1 MKKYK
6 TISNKNN
13 KIRGFTLV
21 EMMVA
26 VFILTIAL
34 TSLLGL
40 TARSLFT
47 ARYARNEIT
56 ANYLLQEVVD
66 YIRNE
71 RDAKVFLST
80 DPLAWDNFL
89 NILGKDSSTLC
100 FSNDGCYFD
109 VNQETFVIKECEGE
123 CPYFNYAETLEQYSQ
138 SRSFYTYKEF
148 GKVSNFR
155 RTINLKS
162 GSNPDEIFITV
173 KVEWLNGNLLRER
186 SLNMSFLNWLPK

>member
-21 EMMVA
+21 ETMVA
-26 VFILTIAL
+26 VFILTIAI

-71 RDAKVFLST
+71 RDTKVFLSSELT
-80 DPLAWDNFL
+80 AWDDFL
-89 NILGKDSSTLC
+89 NTLGKNSLTLC
-100 FSNDGCYFD
+100 FSDEGCYFD
-109 VNQETFVIKECEGE
+109 VNMIEEIKKCEGE
-123 CPYFNYAETLEQYSQ
+123 CPYFKYAETQLQLSQ
-138 SRSFYTYKEF
+138 SGSFYTYKDF

-162 GSNPDEIFITV
+162 GSNPNELLVTV

-186 SLNMSFLNWLPK
+186 SLNMSFLNWLP